1 MVISSLASLCHQ
13 NSLWLNSFYHTPY
26 FQAFIVEVEARL
38 EEKLIEIT
46 AIATSR
52 VSPNGTDI
60 LCALAVD
67 ALLDQPKQYGV
78 ITSGIPSRTVTVT
91 NNDSL

>member
-1 MVISSLASLCHQ
+1 M
-13 NSLWLNSFYHTPY
+13 
-26 FQAFIVEVEARL
+26 IVEVEARL

-60 LCALAVD
+60 LCTLALD
-67 ALLDQPKQYGV
+67 ALLDQPKQHAV
-78 ITSGIPSRTVTVT
+78 ITSGILLKTVTVT
-91 NNDSL
+91 DNDSL